1 MIAISGSAT
10 KLRNASSILAGVVS
24 VHTWGRW
31 VGVPATNLVGYVGR
45 QRQQTGVDNKEV
57 GVLAR
62 RNLAKARK
70 KHPDACVLVAND
82 GNEALATLELGQGV
96 Q

>member
-1 MIAISGSAT
+1 MVAWTSG
-10 KLRNASSILAGVVS
+10 
-24 VHTWGRW
+24 
-31 VGVPATNLVGYVGR
+31 VGVTAACPVEWWGGR
-45 QRQQTGVDNKEV
+45 EKRQTGVDNKEV

-62 RNLAKARK
+62 RNLAKARE
-70 KHPDACVLVAND
+70 KHPDARVLVAND